1 MTNEILLGKPDAGN
15 PHVRFDEGEDAS
27 TKPRRGSLLHI
38 KVFVVSLSLGFVL
51 LAAAETTLDWKFDKS
66 GRTEVVPPK
75 AETSFSSPTDLRW
88 WTECSSTGIFRRGV
102 CVIVR

>member
-1 MTNEILLGKPDAGN
+1 M
-15 PHVRFDEGEDAS
+15 
-27 TKPRRGSLLHI
+27 I
-38 KVFVVSLSLGFVL
+38 KVFVVSLCFGFVML
-51 LAAAETTLDWKFDKS
+51 LAAAETTLDWKFDTS

-75 AETSFSSPTDLRW
+75 AETSLSSPTDLRW